1 MTGVLESEVTSR
13 NVPARWLAA
22 VVGFFGLF
30 FAIAWVSQW
39 WILRRWFLQEAI
51 ELPAPSVGPHALT
64 MTVVAVLALAIA
76 VPLLRE
82 GMFVAAGLTC
92 LGAAIGPLRLVA
104 APVFASVGA
113 TTEVIPDFVWRLG
126 VGVALLVVLLLV
138 VRWVAGPALREPPRW
153 GPVVLVLIAVPVLV
167 LLLWPGARTQE
178 ATDDTIWIDMAVGW
192 GLLIGGL
199 LAAGLVGSTASAVVR
214 GLLAAAMAAA
224 LWLVYDVGERAVP
237 GWEPGGDEP
246 MFLTAQVSI
255 TLGVFAVAGFLLAVS
270 GVGHRG
276 SQDP

>member
-39 WILRRWFLQEAI
+39 WILRRWYLEEAI
-51 ELPAPSVGPHALT
+51 EQPAPSVGPHALT

-138 VRWVAGPALREPPRW
+138 ARWVAGPALREPPRW

-199 LAAGLVGSTASAVVR
+199 LAAGLVGSIASAIAR
-214 GLLAAAMAAA
+214 GLLAAAMATM
-224 LWLVYDVGERAVP
+224 LWLVYDVGEQAVP
-237 GWEPGGDEP
+237 GWESGGDEP

>member
-1 MTGVLESEVTSR
+1 
-13 NVPARWLAA
+13 
-22 VVGFFGLF
+22 
-30 FAIAWVSQW
+30 
-39 WILRRWFLQEAI
+39 
-51 ELPAPSVGPHALT
+51 
-64 MTVVAVLALAIA
+64 
-76 VPLLRE
+76 
-82 GMFVAAGLTC
+82 
-92 LGAAIGPLRLVA
+92 
-104 APVFASVGA
+104 
-113 TTEVIPDFVWRLG
+113 
-126 VGVALLVVLLLV
+126 
-138 VRWVAGPALREPPRW
+138 
-153 GPVVLVLIAVPVLV
+153 
-167 LLLWPGARTQE
+167 
-178 ATDDTIWIDMAVGW
+178 MAVGW